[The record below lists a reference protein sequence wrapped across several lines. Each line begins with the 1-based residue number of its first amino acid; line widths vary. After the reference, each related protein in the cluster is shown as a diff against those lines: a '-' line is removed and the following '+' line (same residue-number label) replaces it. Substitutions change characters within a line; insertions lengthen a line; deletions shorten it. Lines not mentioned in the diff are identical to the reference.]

1 MSIVSKEEYWTT
13 ILNDYSQ
20 FDQITTENSEFNSI
34 ANDVWNVL
42 ENSFIKIDDEES
54 IIKWEEMTGLSGEG
68 LTIFQRKVN
77 ILYTLTIKNYL
88 PISLFVQAMDRLVG
102 EENYIITFN
111 EDTQKYEVE
120 CYEDYETSASFLNK
134 RLANGCVGLE
144 TTSLPFGYLAAEFV
158 EKSVVDGQYTSFPDH
173 YGENKGLKMTAILY
187 NLATTTEV
195 VGTPY
200 SSDGYFSHPT
210 NAYYFLSYFGKNYY
224 TSIDLGEKYVVE
236 INWKNDGM
244 VRKRANTFYE
254 AALAPSKEV
263 WGGRITSGKN
273 AQVKIYDLQLSEG
286 SNVVRNYIPA
296 LTPQG
301 VIVLYDTVQKQEV
314 AYKCDV
320 VGFTL
325 AQARKLSKLPKT
337 GGSLTVSLPWEAQLV
352 QYNTEVEAALQAA
365 KSNGWT
371 ITVQYRDPEPDNAV
385 YNKYAECVT
394 VADMQAVNAD
404 YKNDLTPTGEWLY
417 PLPKLANAL
426 QAFLFSNLRFFNVP
440 ELPEA
445 TNLGDTF
452 NASKLERIKLN
463 LPKSAGLTGTFY
475 NAKSLT
481 WAEVQLKNQYPTQL
495 VGSFRECTALT
506 HVRINLDH
514 MNSSGWLFENCQLDK
529 ESTLHVLQQLRIFTS
544 GTHTLSI
551 GIHVDNQNDEEVLA
565 AIAEAE
571 AKMWTLSV
579 QWTGTAT
586 AQVATYGLRRPS
598 IYAKV
603 VEFEGEQHLDW
614 GHYVTDW
621 DANDYQEFSSVEE
634 AKEHFNIGD

>member
-20 FDQITTENSEFNSI
+20 FDQITTEDSKFNSI

-88 PISLFVQAMDRLVG
+88 PISLFTQAMDRLVG
-102 EENYIITFN
+102 EENYIIIFN

-134 RLANGCVGLE
+134 RLANGCVDLE

-158 EKSVVDGQYTSFPDH
+158 EKSVVDGQYTSFPDY

-236 INWKNDGM
+236 INWKNDGI

-286 SNVVRNYIPA
+286 SNVIRNYIPA

-301 VIVLYDTVQKQEV
+301 GIVLYDTVQKQEV

-320 VGFTL
+320 IGFTPT
-325 AQARKLSKLPKT
+325 QARKLSKLPKT

-385 YNKYAECVT
+385 YNKYASCTT
-394 VADMQAVNAD
+394 VAEMAAVNP
-404 YKNDLTPTGEWLY
+404 NFRTDLTTDGGWIY
-417 PLPKLANAL
+417 PLPELTNLANLAWGGNY
-426 QAFLFSNLRFFNVP
+426 SP
-440 ELPEA
+440 EMPIKYLDCDAPKVKL
-445 TNLGDTF
+445 TNPGF
-452 NASKLERIKLN
+452 
-463 LPKSAGLTGTFY
+463 
-475 NAKSLT
+475 
-481 WAEVQLKNQYPTQL
+481 V
-495 VGSFRECTALT
+495 
-506 HVRINLDH
+506 H
-514 MNSSGWLFENCQLDK
+514 NCQPEWARGDWSGVENGMWMFGAGHKRALYNVEMVFPKLHTGDAMFEGAILNK
-529 ESTLHVLQQLRIFTS
+529 ESVLRILGSIPSYTS
-544 GTHTLSI
+544 GTHKLTM
-551 GIHVDNQNDEEVLA
+551 GIHVDHQTDDEVLA
-565 AIAEAE
+565 AIENAE
-571 AKMWTLSV
+571 AKGWTLTV
-579 QWTGTAT
+579 QWNGTAT
-586 AQVATYGLRRPS
+586 AQVATYGLRRKPV
-598 IYAKV
+598 YAKLATM
-603 VEFEGEQHLDW
+603 ELPDGTTEQYLDW

-621 DANDYQEFSSVEE
+621 DANDYREFSSVEE